1 MRAPGLPAD
10 AGGHALC
17 QALRQSRRGDD
28 AGEGGCRKCR
38 RQRPAQRLGRRR
50 AGPRRLAGHQVVRRA
65 AQGDQADSRFIP
77 DHRHPLHRRP
87 LIHRSPYTVDEE
99 IVFRLVLQQQLPHSL
114 PESRCVGVPR

>member
-17 QALRQSRRGDD
+17 QALRQSRRG
-28 AGEGGCRKCR
+28 R
-38 RQRPAQRLGRRR
+38 RLPEMPTPETAQRLGRRR